1 MACLGPGSRVVGDIE
16 NRAALGRLPV
26 DLQQGNEEC
35 SRRPV
40 PVPMRDTQARAQSR
54 GLQHMRLAAPAAP
67 CHGRDELRPLSEPHG
82 RQQPSKQ
89 VGGEGRAANR
99 PPGAV
104 LCSGGM
110 GEVVRWF
117 TAPAVGVGGARGGGG
132 GWRFA
137 LLGSPAILGIAST
150 QNQRWH
156 VAMSGT
162 ASGCGWRWG
171 WPGHCLPVNGSN
183 PACGHPPLYR

>member
-1 MACLGPGSRVVGDIE
+1 
-16 NRAALGRLPV
+16 V

-132 GWRFA
+132 GVAVCFAWIAGNFGDRLDSKSAVACGYERHRIRLRMAVGVARA
-137 LLGSPAILGIAST
+137 LLAG
-150 QNQRWH
+150 QRQ
-156 VAMSGT
+156 
-162 ASGCGWRWG
+162 
-171 WPGHCLPVNGSN
+171 
-183 PACGHPPLYR
+183 